1 MSESKCNYESK
12 MDSSPKTNSILH
24 DIRNMRILNN
34 EQIATI
40 RKMSDQD
47 KMEVI
52 LAYNSV
58 MHSIN
63 DIVNNM

>member
-12 MDSSPKTNSILH
+12 MDSSPRTNRILH

-34 EQIATI
+34 EQIENI
-40 RKMSDQD
+40 CKMTANE

>member
-12 MDSSPKTNSILH
+12 IDSSPKTNSILH
-24 DIRNMRILNN
+24 DIRNMQLLTK
-34 EQIATI
+34 EQISTI
-40 RKMSDQD
+40 RKMNDQD

>member
-12 MDSSPKTNSILH
+12 MDISPRTNRILH

-34 EQIATI
+34 EQIENI
-40 RKMSDQD
+40 CKMTANE